1 MGGLLSALY
10 FSFSYP
16 TKCWVNALVPGSEFQ
31 LQMVLR
37 WLSSREFLEVF
48 YPLGMLIY
56 LVVVEALVEL
66 GMSLIKGYRFLR
78 ELSLRSWVKEVR
90 RGLIG
95 FCFPG
100 WGGG

>member
-66 GMSLIKGYRFLR
+66 GMSLIKGFGFPR
-78 ELSLRSWVKEVR
+78 EFSLI
-90 RGLIG
+90 L
-95 FCFPG
+95 
-100 WGGG
+100 